1 MRPIRAIV
9 GDVNARLPLLLALC
23 ACGTPV
29 GIKQAD
35 GDTGA
40 AVSSGSF
47 GGVRFE
53 PGLLEF
59 GNVAPDSSAIMTVT
73 LTNAADDDAK
83 LSNAFT
89 NGDGFA
95 LHSDLSLP
103 LTLSPDDSVDVEVSF
118 SPTELSAYDGTLNIG
133 VAGEVGYGEVALT
146 GTGSNAGSGDD
157 SGSPSGEGSLGFSPE
172 SISFGEA
179 ALSDLVWRTLELTN
193 VGSGELLVTSISTS
207 NPMVFQHE
215 PEFSLPKLLRPSA
228 TATVR
233 VGFSPSEMREYTGVL
248 DVDTD
253 SSSGGALIP
262 LSGVGSDSSCGV
274 CAPIMSVSTSS
285 GGSDTLALSPPFG
298 VGCTANGS
306 VTIANSGDMTL
317 DLTGVT
323 LTNDLISACG
333 TFAQSWSGPLSL
345 EPGESSTIGVDYIAT
360 ETCMDWAYP
369 DFDQNVMR
377 VSGSDPDNPEHTVS
391 LEGSALFCG

>member
-1 MRPIRAIV
+1 V
-9 GDVNARLPLLLALC
+9 GS
-23 ACGTPV
+23 
-29 GIKQAD
+29 KQAD

-53 PGLLEF
+53 PGLLDF
-59 GNVAPDSSAIMTVT
+59 GNVAPDSSAVMTVT

-157 SGSPSGEGSLGFSPE
+157 SGGPSGEGSLGFSPE

-193 VGSGELLVTSISTS
+193 AGSGDLLVTSISTS
-207 NPMVFQHE
+207 NPMVFQNE

-248 DVDTD
+248 DIDTD

-306 VTIANSGDMTL
+306 VTILNSGDMTL

-333 TFAQSWSGPLSL
+333 TFAHSWSGPLSL

-369 DFDQNVMR
+369 DFDQNVLR